1 MPRRQP
7 FYHRRRRA
15 KAALHNRP
23 RECQGGKPP
32 SQCEGGIPQPPL
44 RMRGRQRGRN
54 PTIALASARAV
65 TLRPPPSQHPRQCDG
80 GNPATTAVAL
90 RWRNPTAGNSLPP
103 TRTNWPAFP
112 LIVYVILCVKRCVY
126 EESRE
131 KQKTSTK
138 TLTCS
143 HGFHVSVTVSREVRH
158 ARSRERTCANMR
170 DDKTAT
176 REAEGGMRWIY
187 SVEQTINDLR

>member
-1 MPRRQP
+1 MSERRQP
-7 FYHRRRRA
+7 FYHRRHRA
-15 KAALHNRP
+15 KAALHNR
-23 RECQGGKPP
+23 
-32 SQCEGGIPQPPL
+32 
-44 RMRGRQRGRN
+44 
-54 PTIALASARAV
+54 
-65 TLRPPPSQHPRQCDG
+65 PRQCDG

-90 RWRNPTAGNSLPP
+90 RWRNPASGNSLPP

-112 LIVYVILCVKRCVY
+112 LIVYVIFCVKRCIY
-126 EESRE
+126 EDSRE

-138 TLTCS
+138 TLACS

-158 ARSRERTCANMR
+158 ARSCERTRANMR

-187 SVEQTINDLR
+187 SVKQKFTIYDDDLNGF